1 MMVKLSLKDLVKI
14 KEICEIAE
22 VECFT
27 LTMNSSSGIGH
38 IVTLTYDSFCGD
50 YSAKTSVELVEWENW

>member
-1 MMVKLSLKDLVKI
+1 MVKLSLKDLVKI

-27 LTMNSSSGIGH
+27 LTMDSSSGI
-38 IVTLTYDSFCGD
+38 
-50 YSAKTSVELVEWENW
+50 